1 MSQEITDNFSQQ
13 YSANVFHL
21 AQQKGSRLKPTVRNE
36 TQVGKSAFYDRIGSV
51 TAQLKVGRHSSTPQL
66 DTPHSR
72 RRVTLADYEWADL
85 VDDQDKI
92 RMLHD
97 PTSEYAIAAMWA
109 LGRAMDD
116 VIVEALGGTAYAGEA
131 GASTVS
137 LANANKLAAHTGSA
151 LSDLNLKT
159 LRAAKRMLDQAEVD
173 PSIKRYFVCSAKQI
187 EALLGQTEV
196 TSSDYNSVKALVQ
209 GEVNTFMGFEF
220 IRSERLGAQSSALSG
235 STSTGAVGSGSSLVG
250 ARKCYAYAM
259 DGALLSIG
267 QDMKGKISERADK
280 SYAMQVYACMSIG
293 ATRME
298 EAKVVEVL
306 CTES

>member
-1 MSQEITDNFSQQ
+1 MSQEITENFSQQ

-116 VIVEALGGTAYAGEA
+116 VVIEALGGNAYSGEA
-131 GASTVS
+131 GATSVP
-137 LANANKLAAHTGSA
+137 LASANKLAAHTGSA

-173 PSIKRYFVCSAKQI
+173 PSIKRYFICSAKQI

-220 IRSERLGAQSSALSG
+220 IRSERLSAQVSALSG

-267 QDMKGKISERADK
+267 ADMKGKISERADK
-280 SYAMQVYACMSIG
+280 SYAMQVYACMGIG

-298 EAKVVEVL
+298 ENKVVEVL
-306 CTES
+306 CTET

>member
-1 MSQEITDNFSQQ
+1 MSSQITENFSQQ
-13 YSANVFHL
+13 YSSNVFHL
-21 AQQKGSRLKPTVRNE
+21 SQQKGSRLRGTVRNE
-36 TQVGKSAFYDRIGSV
+36 SQQGKRAYYDRIGSV
-51 TAQLKVGRHSSTPQL
+51 SAQLKTGRHSSTPQL

-72 RRVTLADYEWADL
+72 RAVDLNDYEWADL

-109 LGRAMDD
+109 MGRAMDD
-116 VIVEALGGTAYAGEA
+116 VVIAALGGSAYSGET
-131 GASTVS
+131 GGTTVD

-159 LRAAKRMLDQAEVD
+159 LRAAKRMLDAAEVD
-173 PSIKRYFVCSAKQI
+173 KSIKRYFVCTSKQI

-196 TSSDYNSVKALVQ
+196 TSADYNTVKALVQ

-220 IRSERLGAQSSALSG
+220 IQIERLNAQVSALSG
-235 STSTGAVGSGSSLVG
+235 STSSGAVGSGSSLIG
-250 ARKCYAYAM
+250 ARKCYAFAS
-259 DGALLSIG
+259 DGALLAIG
-267 QDMKGKISERADK
+267 ADMKGRISERDDK
-280 SYAMQVYACMSIG
+280 SYATQVYACMSIG
-293 ATRME
+293 GTRME
-298 EAKVVEVL
+298 ENKVVEVL

>member
-36 TQVGKSAFYDRIGSV
+36 SQVGKSAFYDRIGSV

-116 VIVEALGGTAYAGEA
+116 VIVDALGGTAYAGEA
-131 GASTVS
+131 GATSVS
-137 LANANKLAAHTGSA
+137 LATTNQLAAHSGSA
-151 LSDLNLKT
+151 LSDLNVKT

-196 TSSDYNSVKALVQ
+196 TSADYNSVKALVQ
-209 GEVNTFMGFEF
+209 GEMNTFMGFEF
-220 IRSERLGAQSSALSG
+220 IRSERLDAQVDALSG
-235 STSTGAVGSGSSLVG
+235 STSTGAVGSGSSLIG
-250 ARKCYAYAM
+250 ARKCYAYAA

-267 QDMKGKISERADK
+267 ADMKGKISERADK
-280 SYAMQVYACMSIG
+280 SYSMQVYACMSIG

-298 EAKVVEVL
+298 ENKVVEVL
-306 CTES
+306 CTET

>member
-1 MSQEITDNFSQQ
+1 MSQQITENFSQQ
-13 YSANVFHL
+13 YASNVFHL
-21 AQQKGSRLKPTVRNE
+21 SQQKGSRLKPTVRNE
-36 TQVGKSAFYDRIGSV
+36 MQKGKRAFYDRIGSV
-51 TAQLKVGRHSSTPQL
+51 AAQLKTGRHSSTPQL

-72 RRVTLADYEWADL
+72 RAVDLNDYEWADL

-109 LGRAMDD
+109 MGRAMDD
-116 VIVEALGGTAYAGEA
+116 VIITALGGTAYSGET
-131 GASTVS
+131 GGTSVT
-137 LANANKLAAHTGSA
+137 LANSNKLAAHTGSA

-159 LRAAKRMLDQAEVD
+159 LRAAKRMLDAAEVD
-173 PSIKRYFVCSAKQI
+173 PSIKRYFICSAKQI
-187 EALLGQTEV
+187 ESLLGQTEV
-196 TSSDYNSVKALVQ
+196 ASADYNTVKALVQ

-220 IRSERLGAQSSALSG
+220 IRTERLSTQTSALTG

-250 ARKCYAYAM
+250 ARKCYAYAS

-267 QDMKGKISERADK
+267 EDMKGKISERSDK
-280 SYAMQVYACMSIG
+280 SYATQVYACMSIG
-293 ATRME
+293 GTRME
-298 EAKVVEVL
+298 ENKVVEVL